1 MTPLRDGGARVDEE
15 AIEPLVRFLIEGGVD
30 GIFALGTTG
39 EGVLLERPGAP
50 HAAERFREVR
60 AGKLIVHCGAQST
73 AETVALAAHAA
84 AIGADGVAVIPP
96 PYYPLGDD
104 ALVEHFVAAASAC
117 APTPFYLY
125 AFAARSGYPLPVAV
139 VERVRERVE
148 NVAGL
153 KVSDAPFERVQ
164 PYLGLGLPVYVGA
177 ERLIPR
183 RSPPVRPAL
192 SRASRRPS
200 PRWWPRWSQTR
211 IAAGADRLE
220 ALRGAD
226 RALPVP
232 DRAQAVL
239 RARRRPDR
247 DRCARPAARP
257 AARPGR
263 RGGRACD
270 HAAGRRPG
278 PVSSA
283 ADGPRPYRDRA
294 DAGVRL
300 AEHLGA
306 YAGRPAVV
314 VLGLPRGGMPV
325 AAEVA
330 RALRAPLDVF
340 CVRKLGV
347 PGDEELAMGAI
358 ATGGVVV
365 VNDRVIAELGV
376 SERTLAEVAAT
387 ERAELERRERAY
399 RGDRAATPLAGRTV
413 VLVDDGLA
421 TGASMR
427 AAVRAVRAA
436 GPGRVV
442 VAVPVAAAETCRALE
457 TDADEVV
464 CALVPEGFRSV
475 GGWYEDFSA
484 TSDDEVRRCLTS

>member
-1 MTPLRDGGARVDEE
+1 
-15 AIEPLVRFLIEGGVD
+15 
-30 GIFALGTTG
+30 
-39 EGVLLERPGAP
+39 
-50 HAAERFREVR
+50 
-60 AGKLIVHCGAQST
+60 
-73 AETVALAAHAA
+73 
-84 AIGADGVAVIPP
+84 
-96 PYYPLGDD
+96 
-104 ALVEHFVAAASAC
+104 
-117 APTPFYLY
+117 
-125 AFAARSGYPLPVAV
+125 
-139 VERVRERVE
+139 
-148 NVAGL
+148 
-153 KVSDAPFERVQ
+153 
-164 PYLGLGLPVYVGA
+164 
-177 ERLIPR
+177 
-183 RSPPVRPAL
+183 
-192 SRASRRPS
+192 
-200 PRWWPRWSQTR
+200 
-211 IAAGADRLE
+211 
-220 ALRGAD
+220 
-226 RALPVP
+226 
-232 DRAQAVL
+232 
-239 RARRRPDR
+239 
-247 DRCARPAARP
+247 
-257 AARPGR
+257 
-263 RGGRACD
+263 
-270 HAAGRRPG
+270 
-278 PVSSA
+278 VSSA

-306 YAGRPAVV
+306 YAGRPGVV

-464 CALVPEGFRSV
+464 CALAPEGFRSV